1 MLFHRVNHWLTDN
14 KVIAGLL
21 LFLLCFIF
29 FSWLEYAPTFSDPDS
44 FYHTK
49 IAQLISQQGIV
60 KDFPYLPFTTL
71 KNGYIDQHLLYH
83 IYLVPFVKLFPPLV
97 GAKIGHIFL
106 DSLALLTLYWLFI
119 KLRVH
124 GAFWYVIFLLF
135 VEPFVFRIGLIKA
148 QPLSLIILFLSFYF
162 ITQKKYYLLMLL
174 SFVYVWSYGGW
185 FLIFIMA
192 SLYIL
197 VESLNHT
204 FFKVHD
210 NWLSR
215 VINLRVKK
223 TDLIDKIYSF
233 CVAFIKS
240 ILSFK
245 NIKLLFSVLTGLVL
259 GLIIN
264 PYFPKNLEFY
274 YIHIIKIAF
283 VNYQSVIGVGSEW
296 YPYTINDFFINSLL
310 PFTIG
315 FIALVVFL
323 NYHKKFD
330 VVVKYSLALFLV
342 FVLATIKSRRN
353 IEYLAPFAVIFS
365 ALTLSQALTISE
377 IRHDFKEFK
386 NIIKKV
392 FLNDLYTKILF
403 TVFLTVIV
411 VLVFYRMPY
420 QAKRS
425 LDNGFN
431 FNYLKS
437 ASEYL
442 SNYSQ
447 PGDIVLHSDW
457 DEFPILFYYNS
468 KNYYIVGLDPTFMYL
483 YNQDLYA
490 KWVDIT
496 RGKRYKDLYN
506 IVKDD
511 FKAKYILA
519 TVDHQDMIRSLDN
532 NFYFAK
538 VYSDN
543 EAIIYKV
550 L

>member
-1 MLFHRVNHWLTDN
+1 MLFHRVNNWLTDN

-21 LFLLCFIF
+21 LFLLCFIV

-49 IAQLISQQGIV
+49 IAQLISEQGIV

-71 KNGYIDQHLLYH
+71 KDGYIDHHLLYH
-83 IYLVPFVKLFPPLV
+83 LYLVPFVKLFPPLV
-97 GAKIGHIFL
+97 GAKIGHIL
-106 DSLALLTLYWLFI
+106 LVSLALLVLYWLLI
-119 KLRVH
+119 KLKVY
-124 GAFWYVIFLLF
+124 GSFWYIIFLLF
-135 VEPFVFRIGLIKA
+135 VEPFVFRMGLVKA

-162 ITQKKYYLLMLL
+162 ITQRKYYLLMLL

-185 FLIFIMA
+185 FLIFIVA

-197 VESLNHT
+197 VESLNYA
-204 FFKVHD
+204 FLKVHD

-223 TDLIDKIYSF
+223 TDLIDKVYLF
-233 CVAFIKS
+233 CLHFIKS
-240 ILSFK
+240 IFSFK
-245 NIKLLFSVLTGLVL
+245 NIKLLASVLVGLAL

-296 YPYTINDFFINSLL
+296 YPYKVNDFFINNLL
-310 PFTIG
+310 PFVIS
-315 FIALVVFL
+315 FIALVIFL
-323 NYHKKFD
+323 NYHKKFK
-330 VVVKYSLALFLV
+330 VEVKYALVLFLV

-353 IEYLAPFAVIFS
+353 VEYLAPFAVIFS
-365 ALTLSQALTISE
+365 ALTLSQTLMISE
-377 IRHDFKEFK
+377 IRRDFKEFK

-392 FLNDLYTKILF
+392 FLNDLYTKILL
-403 TVFLTVIV
+403 TVFLTVMII
-411 VLVFYRMPY
+411 LVFYRMPY
-420 QAKRS
+420 HAKQS

-442 SNYSQ
+442 FTHSQ

-457 DEFPILFYYNS
+457 DEFPILFYHNS
-468 KNYYIVGLDPTFMYL
+468 QNYYIVGLDPTFMYL
-483 YNQDLYA
+483 YDQNLYA

-496 RGKRYKDLYN
+496 RGQRYKDLYN

-511 FKAKYILA
+511 FKAKYIFA
-519 TVDHQDMIRSLDN
+519 TIDHQDMIRSLDN
-532 NFYFAK
+532 NFYFDK

-543 EAIIYKV
+543 EAVIYRV